1 MSISLFGMAGPT
13 DHDLGLTTLTSFA
26 LHTSR
31 AFSGPQ
37 PPSHAESQS
46 QPKELKTLAGG
57 GGGGVAAEA
66 PEQKRGG
73 SSGIPS
79 SRADT
84 GPGRAT
90 GGEGDDAEADP
101 VQGAEQEEDR
111 PSQPPRQGAPRSQR
125 YACRNRLRRP
135 PLLD

>member
-1 MSISLFGMAGPT
+1 MSISLFGMAQ
-13 DHDLGLTTLTSFA
+13 LTTIWASQRGPYIAGLLRPTA
-26 LHTSR
+26 TTLPRGVPIPTQRTENPSR
-31 AFSGPQ
+31 RRRRRSSRGSG
-37 PPSHAESQS
+37 AE
-46 QPKELKTLAGG
+46 
-57 GGGGVAAEA
+57 
-66 PEQKRGG
+66 RGG